1 MSDLFCIENGDCLDA
16 ASSRRPVAREG
27 SRILRHRRA
36 PTEPCRQSSLT
47 SKEDS
52 VAFRPMTEDDPILR
66 DLYVERASLQA
77 LVWLHRATS
86 EHRKRLTAV
95 RAEIDQRE
103 QAVVDARW
111 QARYG
116 KRT

>member
-1 MSDLFCIENGDCLDA
+1 MS
-16 ASSRRPVAREG
+16 P
-27 SRILRHRRA
+27 
-36 PTEPCRQSSLT
+36 
-47 SKEDS
+47 
-52 VAFRPMTEDDPILR
+52 FRPMTEDDPMLR
-66 DLYVERASLQA
+66 ALYVERASLQA

-95 RAEIDQRE
+95 RAEIEQRE